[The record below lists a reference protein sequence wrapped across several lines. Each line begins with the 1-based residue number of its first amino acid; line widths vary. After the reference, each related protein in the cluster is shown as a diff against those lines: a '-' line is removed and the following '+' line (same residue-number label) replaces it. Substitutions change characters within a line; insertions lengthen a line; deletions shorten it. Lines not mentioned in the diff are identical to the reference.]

1 MDDIHS
7 TFDELQK
14 TLNVRKSVLLMELE
28 VNYGLKHKVR
38 LQPFLGHPIGGLI
51 LGLPDASLLFHQQ
64 QRGLKWVLKC
74 HCCLVR
80 SSFYLERAMAPH
92 SSTLAWKI
100 PLTEEPG
107 GPQSMGL
114 LRVGQD

>member
-51 LGLPDASLLFHQQ
+51 PGLPDASLLFHQQ
-64 QRGLKWVLKC
+64 QRGLNWVLKC
-74 HCCLVR
+74 HCCLVK
-80 SSFYLERAMAPH
+80 SIFYLTAYFFPV
-92 SSTLAWKI
+92 SSHVFLPVFTKTMILW
-100 PLTEEPG
+100 P
-107 GPQSMGL
+107 
-114 LRVGQD
+114 

>member
-38 LQPFLGHPIGGLI
+38 LQPFIPV
-51 LGLPDASLLFHQQ
+51 LGLL
-64 QRGLKWVLKC
+64 WVA
-74 HCCLVR
+74 HCVQ
-80 SSFYLERAMAPH
+80 
-92 SSTLAWKI
+92 LAAKETQI
-100 PLTEEPG
+100 NP
-107 GPQSMGL
+107 
-114 LRVGQD
+114 

>member
-38 LQPFLGHPIGGLI
+38 LCSPAGFLGGGEW
-51 LGLPDASLLFHQQ
+51 G
-64 QRGLKWVLKC
+64 
-74 HCCLVR
+74 
-80 SSFYLERAMAPH
+80 
-92 SSTLAWKI
+92 
-100 PLTEEPG
+100 
-107 GPQSMGL
+107 
-114 LRVGQD
+114 